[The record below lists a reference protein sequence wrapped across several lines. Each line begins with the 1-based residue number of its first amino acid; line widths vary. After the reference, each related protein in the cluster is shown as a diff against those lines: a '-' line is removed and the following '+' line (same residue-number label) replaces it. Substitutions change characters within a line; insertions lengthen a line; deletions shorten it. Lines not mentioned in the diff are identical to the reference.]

1 MPLPFV
7 DPNQRRRTFED
18 PTDNLREVHG
28 NLPHESD
35 KGARRMALIGIC
47 VGVFFLAGVVVLTW
61 AVVNS

>member
-18 PTDNLREVHG
+18 PTDNLREVHR

-35 KGARRMALIGIC
+35 KGARRVALIGFC
-47 VGVFFLAGVVVLTW
+47 VGVLFLAGVLVLTS
-61 AVVNS
+61 VVGNS